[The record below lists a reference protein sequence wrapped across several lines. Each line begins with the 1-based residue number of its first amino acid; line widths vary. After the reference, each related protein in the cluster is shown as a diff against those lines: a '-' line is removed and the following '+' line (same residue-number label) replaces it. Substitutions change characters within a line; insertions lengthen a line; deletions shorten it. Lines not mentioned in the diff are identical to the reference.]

1 MVLDLS
7 YNMLRSIPSG
17 VFDKLIQLTW
27 LELDDN
33 NVLHFLP
40 SGVFDKLTKLK
51 HLELDSNQLKFVPH
65 SMLTFKPFI
74 NNEQGYPALPG
85 AVLPCWHFE

>member
-7 YNMLRSIPSG
+7 YNKLRSIPSG

-51 HLELDSNQLKFVPH
+51 HLELDNNQLKSVPH
-65 SMLTFKPFI
+65 SMSTLKSFFLKSLNFKTLDFDEVP
-74 NNEQGYPALPG
+74 
-85 AVLPCWHFE
+85 